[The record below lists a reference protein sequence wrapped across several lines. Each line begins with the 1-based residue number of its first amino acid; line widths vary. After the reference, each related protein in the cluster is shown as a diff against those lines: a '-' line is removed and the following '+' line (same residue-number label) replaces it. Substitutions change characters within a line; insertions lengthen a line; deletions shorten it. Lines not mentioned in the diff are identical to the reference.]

1 MIRTSSYDENYGTS
15 TYSVRKEKKKTNVQT
30 TDVNVENG
38 TASENDDYRTLVD
51 NFVHEVIE
59 RAKQEY
65 LSGCANGGI
74 DTRLCEERGDRLHD
88 TGKLIRLTIFSCK
101 NAQVGFYNNHQENMQ
116 CIPPYTQ
123 LLFSKT
129 GVWRGIP
136 IFLIFAPKHRLWVL
150 VRTACIE
157 CFQLTR

>member
-1 MIRTSSYDENYGTS
+1 MVGREDIPVIRTSSYDENYGTS

-38 TASENDDYRTLVD
+38 IASENDDYRTLVD

-74 DTRLCEERGDRLHD
+74 DTRLCEERGDRLH
-88 TGKLIRLTIFSCK
+88 TGKLIRLTIFGC
-101 NAQVGFYNNHQENMQ
+101 
-116 CIPPYTQ
+116 
-123 LLFSKT
+123 
-129 GVWRGIP
+129 
-136 IFLIFAPKHRLWVL
+136 
-150 VRTACIE
+150 
-157 CFQLTR
+157 